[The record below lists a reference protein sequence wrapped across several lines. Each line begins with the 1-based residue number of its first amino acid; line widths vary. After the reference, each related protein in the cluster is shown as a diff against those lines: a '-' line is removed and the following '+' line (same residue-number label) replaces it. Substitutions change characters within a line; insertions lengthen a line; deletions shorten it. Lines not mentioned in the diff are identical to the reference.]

1 MLQSYTLVI
10 IVDMTLTSSGA
21 GQNQSISPCA
31 ALQRSLNAV
40 DLANEKELLQSC
52 NLASRNANVHAL
64 KPEVDDQCREW
75 AYRLVDLNSA
85 SCAMSWDDKLRTKE
99 DYLLWQEAS
108 FFAQPAPSPCS

>member
-1 MLQSYTLVI
+1 MLQSCMLVI
-10 IVDMTLTSSGA
+10 IVDTALTSSGV
-21 GQNQSISPCA
+21 GQSESVSSCA

-64 KPEVDDQCREW
+64 KPEVDEQCREW
-75 AYRLVDLNSA
+75 AHRLVDLNSA

-99 DYLLWQEAS
+99 DYLLWQEVRAI
-108 FFAQPAPSPCS
+108 